1 MFRKLIFLG
10 YLVLTII
17 LIISLNVRINDIP
30 PIGKFL
36 NPYSGFWINGESKVG
51 DNFKKIINQ
60 PIKKVPSLRDVT
72 IANLFF
78 ENSTRTKLSFEIAE
92 KRLSADILNFA
103 SGASS
108 VKKGETLLDT
118 VNNILAMKVDM
129 VVMRHPNPGASVFLS
144 RNVNAIIINAGDG
157 NYAHPTQGLL
167 DVFTMSEVVDLNIKA
182 SFDIAQL
189 STKIML
195 KSKNRKKIGG
205 SIINLSSQLGKVGA
219 PLRSVYN
226 MTKFGIE
233 GLTKGMAIDLAK
245 HNIRVNSIC
254 PTFVETPMVK
264 KFFKNKDFKK
274 SVIKNIPLGKVAT
287 ESDIATAVVY
297 LASDASSMMT
307 GSSLVIDGGWTA
319 K

>member
-1 MFRKLIFLG
+1 MFLKNINTKNKIA
-10 YLVLTII
+10 LVTGAGKGIGKACAIALAEAGAH
-17 LIISLNVRINDIP
+17 LIIISRTEKDLIEVQKIIKKQKRECTYFVCDVTNIDEI
-30 PIGKFL
+30 
-36 NPYSGFWINGESKVG
+36 
-51 DNFKKIINQ
+51 KKIFNKI
-60 PIKKVPSLRDVT
+60 S
-72 IANLFF
+72 
-78 ENSTRTKLSFEIAE
+78 KL
-92 KRLSADILNFA
+92 DIL
-103 SGASS
+103 
-108 VKKGETLLDT
+108 
-118 VNNILAMKVDM
+118 VNN
-129 VVMRHPNPGASVFLS
+129 
-144 RNVNAIIINAGDG
+144 AGT
-157 NYAHPTQGLL
+157 NRPEY
-167 DVFTMSEVVDLNIKA
+167 FTKIKRKDMSEVVDLNIKA
-182 SFDIAQL
+182 SFDVAQL
-189 STKIML
+189 STNVML